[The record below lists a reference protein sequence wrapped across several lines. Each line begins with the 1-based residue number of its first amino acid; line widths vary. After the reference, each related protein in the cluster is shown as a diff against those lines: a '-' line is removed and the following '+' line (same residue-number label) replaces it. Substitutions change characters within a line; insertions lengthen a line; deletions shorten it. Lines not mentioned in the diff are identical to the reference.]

1 MMGRA
6 SPFLMG
12 FSPLQL
18 SVGSGALVTGV
29 YYFDPKNYNSFKES
43 IKAGATA
50 AAGIFVIYSL
60 LDAL

>member
-43 IKAGATA
+43 IKTGAFVA
-50 AAGIFVIYSL
+50 AAVFVTYSL